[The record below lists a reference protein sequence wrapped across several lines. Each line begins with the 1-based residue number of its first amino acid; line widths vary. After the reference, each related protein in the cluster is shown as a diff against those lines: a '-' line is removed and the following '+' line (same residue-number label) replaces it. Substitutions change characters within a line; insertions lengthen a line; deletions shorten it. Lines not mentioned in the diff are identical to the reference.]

1 MEPYTTRTPPV
12 AWKRCAAHYIAS
24 NVSCDVYAAN
34 PNTIGGDM
42 HRRDL
47 VKWCSVGVGGLAL
60 LKRGEGSTLA
70 QLIEPRGEKLR
81 ITYVK
86 AILTAPADIRLVVV
100 KVPTN
105 QPGLY
110 GLSCATFTQRARVV
124 ETAVDKCLRPFPD
137 RHRPDTNRRYLAIV
151 IRQFLLA

>member
-1 MEPYTTRTPPV
+1 MGWR
-12 AWKRCAAHYIAS
+12 
-24 NVSCDVYAAN
+24 
-34 PNTIGGDM
+34 
-42 HRRDL
+42 
-47 VKWCSVGVGGLAL
+47 L

-110 GLSCATFTQRARVV
+110 GLSCATFTQRAR
-124 ETAVDKCLRPFPD
+124 R
-137 RHRPDTNRRYLAIV
+137 RNRRRQMLAAV
-151 IRQFLLA
+151 PRPA